1 MTTPALAVPPV
12 RSRDA
17 IVRQGRVLNGISLA
31 YNLVEAGTAIMAGV
45 ASGSIALMGF
55 GVDASLELLASLS
68 ATWRLSVD
76 GNPAR
81 RERAEFAAHR
91 LTGISF
97 LGLSA
102 FVTYESISALLT
114 REAPSASGVGLV
126 LAILSALIMPP
137 LARAK
142 RRVAEELGS
151 GALAAEAQQTMLCSY
166 LSWILLAGLAANAIF
181 GLWWADP
188 VAALAMVPIIA
199 REGWDAIRGK
209 SSCACH
215 AH

>member
-1 MTTPALAVPPV
+1 MTTPALTVPPV
-12 RSRDA
+12 RSRAA

-31 YNLVEAGTAIMAGV
+31 YNFVEAGMAIMAGM
-45 ASGSIALMGF
+45 ASGSIALVGF

-76 GNPAR
+76 GSETHR
-81 RERAEFAAHR
+81 VRAEFVAHR

-102 FVTYESISALLT
+102 FVTYESIGALLT
-114 REAPSASGVGLV
+114 REAPSASGIGLV

-166 LSWILLAGLAANAIF
+166 LSWILLTGLAANAIF
-181 GLWWADP
+181 GWWWADP
-188 VAALAMVPIIA
+188 VAALCMVPIIA
-199 REGWDAIRGK
+199 KEGWEAVRGR